1 MVDKDVVLG
10 RNVHI
15 FQESLVNLFGCSIGD
30 DSFVGPFVEITRGV
44 TVGKRCKI
52 ESHAFLCD
60 SVTVRDNVFIGHGV
74 TFTNDLYPRV
84 NRRVRYIQT
93 TVGDYASIGSNAT
106 IVCGVT
112 LGRYCVVGAGAV
124 VTKDVPDYAISAGN
138 PAKVIRQFAN
148 EREMLAYMTSRQE
161 LTDRG

>member
-52 ESHAFLCD
+52 ESHAFLCY